1 MSNDLM
7 SEKKY
12 QQGVVY
18 SLIDYHPYRKLG
30 EDNPDRD
37 RNTYKMMDLKNSEH
51 PNHQSA
57 VNHFGAMFDAGTH
70 RLLEFLG
77 TDKIQVAIVPSSKV
91 GKQSKGLEGVLAHVK
106 DVELLYNPN
115 FLVRTVDIQS
125 SHEGGQRSVV
135 EHLRTIAVKVAP
147 DPSLP
152 MILLDDVKT
161 TGASLD
167 ACKQLLEAVG
177 IREIY
182 MVALGNTV

>member
-7 SEKKY
+7 SEREY

-37 RNTYKMMDLKNSEH
+37 SNTYKIMDLKNPEH
-51 PNHQSA
+51 RNHQTA

-70 RLLEFLG
+70 RLLEYLG
-77 TDKIQVAIVPSSKV
+77 TNKIQVAIVPSSKV

-106 DVELLYNPN
+106 GVELLYNPN

-125 SHEGGQRSVV
+125 SHEGGQRSIA
-135 EHLRTIAVKVAP
+135 EHLETIVVSTVP
-147 DPSLP
+147 DPAVP

-161 TGASLD
+161 TGASLE
-167 ACKQLLEAVG
+167 ACRQILESAGV
-177 IREIY
+177 REIY